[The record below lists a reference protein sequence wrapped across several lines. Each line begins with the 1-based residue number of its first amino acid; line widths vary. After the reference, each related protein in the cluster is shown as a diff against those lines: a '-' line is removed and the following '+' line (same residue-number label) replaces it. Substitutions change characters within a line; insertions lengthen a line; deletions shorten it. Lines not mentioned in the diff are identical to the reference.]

1 MIIIIIEKKTKNN
14 KVSKLNPLYKKASL
28 TQPCNYR
35 TISLLPLISKVMEK
49 VIQDQTS
56 TFLNLRNLL
65 YTYQSG
71 FRKKYSTGFCLSYLN
86 DKILKGLDKDLMNT
100 MILID
105 L

>member
-1 MIIIIIEKKTKNN
+1 MIIIIIEKKNNN
-14 KVSKLNPLYKKASL
+14 KVAKLNPLYKKASL

-35 TISLLPLISKVMEK
+35 TISLLPLISKVIEK

-56 TFLNLRNLL
+56 TFLNPRNLL

-71 FRKKYSTGFCLSYLN
+71 FRKKHSTGFCLSYLN
-86 DKILKGLDKDLMNT
+86 DKILKGLDKGLMNT